1 MTRAKTLTSICG
13 ERWPRLLSPTLAAAY
28 CGMLLGEFRR
38 SPFAALI
45 REVDGRERVDRAELD
60 AEIDS
65 EKTKGVQK

>member
-28 CGMLLGEFRR
+28 CGMLLGEFRK

-45 REVDGRERVDRAELD
+45 RDVDGRERVDRAELD
-60 AEIDS
+60 AEIDVQ
-65 EKTKGVQK
+65 TKGGKK